1 MGDIMINDIVTE
13 NLMKAIMDY
22 KKKNGINATRYEFD
36 SKIISM
42 NNPMLSY
49 FFKLI
54 IGSNKNE
61 HDVIVS
67 KSNDISLIYNYAVK
81 CKDID
86 TILMEESLLSFKGLV
101 NDETYLK
108 FLLLFLKDVPC
119 CDKERIKREIHTI
132 KRERKI

>member
-1 MGDIMINDIVTE
+1 MINDIVTE

-54 IGSNKNE
+54 IGSNKKE

-67 KSNDISLIYNYAVK
+67 KSNDAVK